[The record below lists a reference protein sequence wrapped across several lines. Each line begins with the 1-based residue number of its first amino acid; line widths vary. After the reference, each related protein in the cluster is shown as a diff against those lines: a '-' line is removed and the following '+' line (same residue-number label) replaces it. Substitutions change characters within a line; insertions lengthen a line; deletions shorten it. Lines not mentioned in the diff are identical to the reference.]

1 MPHRSAAYE
10 ILKAVL
16 DRRQPMDEAFSRL
29 TRDLPVRDRAFA
41 RALVALAL
49 RRKGEID
56 AVIDACL
63 GHPLPPS
70 ARGVRHVLALG
81 LTQAFYMSTAPHA
94 VSSTSV
100 ALARDKGFARQS
112 GLVNAVIRRV
122 QRDPSAFDSVRR
134 KAANLP
140 AWILDSWIAAY
151 GEETAR
157 RMAGALLAEP
167 PLDISLRTPSEA
179 EAWAARLGAEVLPA
193 GSLRLRPSGPVE
205 DLPGLAEGAWWVQD
219 AAAALPAHLLGD
231 VNGKRVLDLCA
242 APGGKTLQLAAA
254 GAAVTALDRSPA
266 RLDRLRENLQRTGL
280 AAEIVAADAAE
291 WTPDAPFD
299 AVLMDAPCSA
309 TGTLRRHPDAAW
321 IKTPAD
327 VASLAETQKRLL
339 ADAARLVA
347 PGGTLVYCVCSL
359 QPEEETAA
367 PPPGFAPAP
376 IAAAEIGGWGFA
388 LRPDGNLRT
397 LPCHLPDAGGLDG
410 FFAARFRRV

>member
-1 MPHRSAAYE
+1 MPHRAAAYE

-29 TRDLPVRDRAFA
+29 TRELPVRDRAFA

-63 GHPLPPS
+63 GRPLPPS
-70 ARGVRHVLALG
+70 ARGVRHVLAIG
-81 LTQAFYMSTAPHA
+81 LTQAFYMGTSPHA

-100 ALARDKGFARQS
+100 ALARDKGFFRQS

-140 AWILDSWIAAY
+140 DWLLASWTSAY

-157 RMAGALLAEP
+157 RIAGALLAEP
-167 PLDISLRTPSEA
+167 PLDISLRNPAEA
-179 EAWAARLGAEVLPA
+179 EDWAARLEATVLPT
-193 GSLRLRPSGPVE
+193 GSLRLRPAGPLE
-205 DLPGLAEGAWWVQD
+205 ELPGFAGGAWWVQD
-219 AAAALPAHLLGD
+219 AAAALPARLFGD
-231 VNGKRVLDLCA
+231 VAGKRVLDLCA

-254 GAAVTALDRSPA
+254 GANVTALDRSAA
-266 RLDRLRENLQRTGL
+266 RLDRLRENLARTGL
-280 AAEIVAADAAE
+280 AAEIVAADAAA
-291 WTPDAPFD
+291 WTPPEPFD

-321 IKTPAD
+321 IKSPAD

-339 ADAARLVA
+339 ADAARLVK

-376 IAAAEIGGWGFA
+376 ISAAEIGGWDFA
-388 LRPDGNLRT
+388 LRPDGALRT

-410 FFAARFRRV
+410 FFAARFRRG